1 MGQLE
6 RAAHALRERE
16 RATGESIGR
25 ARVEK
30 LLSQGCGEYLTLLEK
45 GDFKQVCVV
54 CRATR
59 QMRSH
64 HCKECGRCVE
74 RLDHHCPWIDNCVG
88 IGNQRSFYCF
98 IVMLSATISSFY
110 YVVVLYAFD
119 TVFPQLAQGSFGDL
133 MYSLIV
139 ILSAAF

>member
-1 MGQLE
+1 MPGTQQAQLE

-30 LLSQGCGEYLTLLEK
+30 LLNQGCGEYLTLLEK

-54 CRATR
+54 CRSR
-59 QMRSH
+59 REMRSH
-64 HCKECGRCVE
+64 HCKECGRCVQ

-88 IGNQRSFYCF
+88 LGNQRSFYCF
-98 IVMLSATISSFY
+98 IVFLFMTIVYFY
-110 YVVVLYAFD
+110 YVVMLYIAE
-119 TVFPQLAQGSFGDL
+119 
-133 MYSLIV
+133 IV
-139 ILSAAF
+139 WPAWAEGAWLEL